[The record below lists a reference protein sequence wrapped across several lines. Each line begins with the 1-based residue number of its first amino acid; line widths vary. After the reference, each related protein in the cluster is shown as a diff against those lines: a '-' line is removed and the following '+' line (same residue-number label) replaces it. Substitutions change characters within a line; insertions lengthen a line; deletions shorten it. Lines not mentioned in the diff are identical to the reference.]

1 MEMMEDSIAQ
11 QTGMSMK
18 LEPSQHPKFQ
28 EEWMKVVDGLNDQY
42 GNVLEQQ
49 KAMVEQLLS

>member
-1 MEMMEDSIAQ
+1 MMEDSIAQ